1 MAFETDWGLSTVL
14 EALRVA
20 RTARSPVT
28 EGCRATYGPR
38 NEALR
43 DSGTPTVGFRWW
55 VPFGVGKFEI
65 RNSKFEIFL
74 KPSMRE

>member
-28 EGCRATYGPR
+28 EGCRATCDPR

-43 DSGTPTVGFRWW
+43 NRATPTGGSGRRLLVGGRQFLI
-55 VPFGVGKFEI
+55 P
-65 RNSKFEIFL
+65 NS
-74 KPSMRE
+74 